1 MSEYINPTKGIQ
13 RQQLK
18 AFLRIN
24 RAQAAFNVQPKFRN
38 KCNETKLEQISHG
51 FGITRYNKNKHK

>member
-1 MSEYINPTKGIQ
+1 MPEYITPTKGIK

-24 RAQAAFNVQPKFRN
+24 RSQAAFNTQPKFRN
-38 KCNETKLEQISHG
+38 AYTEMKLEQIAHG

>member
-1 MSEYINPTKGIQ
+1 MLEYITPTKGIK

-18 AFLRIN
+18 AFMRVN

-38 KCNETKLEQISHG
+38 NYNEMRLEQIAHG